1 MTKSIQD
8 VRKLRAYVQV
18 EMKINPKATYQE
30 IAKKLGVS
38 TSFVYKWA
46 HRDTCERKQRKKK
59 KLPNKIKSYIK
70 KTAGDKLTGR
80 EGASSRIMAMKLF
93 RKFKI
98 KRTAPT
104 VNKWL
109 NTVIGKPK
117 KGRRTFLLREKD
129 RGMLQEAY

>member
-1 MTKSIQD
+1 MS
-8 VRKLRAYVQV
+8 
-18 EMKINPKATYQE
+18 
-30 IAKKLGVS
+30 
-38 TSFVYKWA
+38 
-46 HRDTCERKQRKKK
+46 
-59 KLPNKIKSYIK
+59 NKIKSYIK

-129 RGMLQEAY
+129 RIKSMKFCSKIEEKKIKAKHIFFTDEKKFVVEKHLNPQTNQIRLTARGLKELKEGDGEI